1 MISRRSLL
9 AGASAMAALPLVP
22 RRTLAT
28 GIASETLE
36 AALARV
42 QIAPEGYPQTEIWG
56 YGGTVPGTEI
66 RVVRHARVG
75 GLVQLLVR
83 GCNLS
88 LRHSEAAAL
97 MLQTA

>member
-1 MISRRSLL
+1 MASLSSLAVGADATLTEL
-9 AGASAMAALPLVP
+9 AGDRAFT
-22 RRTLAT
+22 RRLMEM
-28 GIASETLE
+28 GL
-36 AALARV
+36 L
-42 QIAPEGYPQTEIWG
+42 
-56 YGGTVPGTEI
+56 PGTEI